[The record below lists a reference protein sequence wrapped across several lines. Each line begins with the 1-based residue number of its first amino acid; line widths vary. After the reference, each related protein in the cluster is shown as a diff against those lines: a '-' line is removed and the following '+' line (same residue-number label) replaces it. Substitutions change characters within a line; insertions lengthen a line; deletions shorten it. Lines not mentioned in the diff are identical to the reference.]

1 MTEEEQEKLNRIIAK
16 PSSPQSIAL
25 RARIILLAKQ
35 GAGIKAIT
43 LALGIVK
50 NTVKKWLNRWS
61 QSSELDVIERLQDL
75 PRSGCPDK
83 ITPEQVCK
91 IIATCCESPSVYGRP
106 ITHWTQR
113 ELVDEL
119 IIQKVVE
126 SISISEVGRIL
137 RENDLQPHR
146 SRYWLNVKPDEFRDE
161 RINNICSVY
170 KNAAITSD
178 ELIISYDEMTGVQAL
193 ERIAD
198 DLPMSGGKPQA
209 IEFEYQRHG
218 TQTLIAGMNVTT
230 GEIIGECGDTRT
242 EEDLKNFIA
251 RVINEKKGYKKY
263 HFVGDQ
269 LNTHKSESLVRLVA
283 ELCKNTEELGIKGKT
298 GILASMQTR
307 EAFLSAPDK
316 KVVFH
321 YTPKHAS
328 WMNQI
333 EVWFG
338 MLAKKVIARGN
349 FKSTEELKE
358 KIMSFIDYFN
368 KTMAKPFKWTYQGK
382 IMVV

>member
-1 MTEEEQEKLNRIIAK
+1 MTEEEKAKLNEIIAK
-16 PSSPQSIAL
+16 PSSAQSIVP

-35 GAGIKAIT
+35 GVGIKAIA

-61 QSSELDVIERLQDL
+61 QSSELEVIERLQDL

-83 ITPEQVCK
+83 FTAEQICK

-146 SRYWLNVKPDEFRDE
+146 SRYWLNVKPNEFRDE
-161 RINNICSVY
+161 RINNMCSNY
-170 KNAAITSD
+170 KNAATTSD

-198 DLPMSGGKPQA
+198 DLGSQ
-209 IEFEYQRHG
+209 
-218 TQTLIAGMNVTT
+218 
-230 GEIIGECGDTRT
+230 
-242 EEDLKNFIA
+242 
-251 RVINEKKGYKKY
+251 
-263 HFVGDQ
+263 
-269 LNTHKSESLVRLVA
+269 
-283 ELCKNTEELGIKGKT
+283 
-298 GILASMQTR
+298 
-307 EAFLSAPDK
+307 
-316 KVVFH
+316 
-321 YTPKHAS
+321 
-328 WMNQI
+328 
-333 EVWFG
+333 
-338 MLAKKVIARGN
+338 
-349 FKSTEELKE
+349 
-358 KIMSFIDYFN
+358 
-368 KTMAKPFKWTYQGK
+368 
-382 IMVV
+382 

>member
-1 MTEEEQEKLNRIIAK
+1 LTEEEKEKLNKIIAK
-16 PSSPQSIAL
+16 PTSPQSIAL

-35 GAGIKAIT
+35 GAGIKAIA

-61 QSSELDVIERLQDL
+61 QSSELSVIERLQDL

-83 ITPEQVCK
+83 FTPEQICK
-91 IIATCCESPSVYGRP
+91 IIATCCEDPSVYGRP
-106 ITHWTQR
+106 ITQWTQR
-113 ELVDEL
+113 ELMDEL
-119 IIQKVVE
+119 IIQKIVE

-146 SRYWLNVKPDEFRDE
+146 SRYWLNVKPDELRDK

-170 KNAAITSD
+170 KNAATTSD

-198 DLPMSGGKPQA
+198 DLPMSAGKPQA
-209 IEFEYQRHG
+209 IEFEYKRHG

-251 RVINEKKGYKKY
+251 RVISENKGYKKY

-307 EAFLSAPDK
+307 EVFLSAPDK

-338 MLAKKVIARGN
+338 MLAKKVIVRGS
-349 FKSTEELKE
+349 FKSPEALKE

-382 IMVV
+382 VMVM